1 MLPPALLQ
9 HLESAL
15 RVRLTPGPAVKGGD
29 IHQAVILLGDE
40 GQKLF
45 VKYNRAP
52 SAADMFRTE
61 AQGLA
66 LLGASRVVAVPHI
79 HAHGEADGGWAYLV
93 LDFVASGPRSRLFW
107 EKFGTALANLHGNT
121 SEKFGFA
128 HDNFIGSLPQSNRRH
143 DTWTDFYAAE
153 RLLPQ
158 TRLARDGGYIDS
170 TAVRLMEKCCARLGR
185 LCPEEAPALIHGDLW
200 SGNFLCNTD
209 GEPVLID
216 PSAAFAHREMD
227 LAMARLFGGFD
238 PAFFAAYERAWPLEP
253 GFVERLGIYQLYY
266 LMVHLN
272 LFGEGYLRQV
282 RDILNRFA

>member
-209 GEPVLID
+209 GEPVLIVVD
-216 PSAAFAHREMD
+216 
-227 LAMARLFGGFD
+227 G
-238 PAFFAAYERAWPLEP
+238 LEQ
-253 GFVERLGIYQLYY
+253 LG
-266 LMVHLN
+266 HLCDA
-272 LFGEGYLRQV
+272 GRV
-282 RDILNRFA
+282 